1 MRKPNISRREKERR
15 AGQSWSAIQQR
26 VPQLKRRWVTG
37 STLSKILNISSV
49 TLWRWRRAGGFPLAE
64 RINGRLYFPWDE
76 VADWLD
82 KQQDAA

>member
-15 AGQSWSAIQQR
+15 PGQSWSAIQQR
-26 VPQLKRRWVTG
+26 VPQLKGRWVTG

-49 TLWRWRRAGGFPLAE
+49 TLWRWRHAGGFPLAK

-76 VADWLD
+76 VADWVN